1 MIRRSRKA
9 ALFTALLVLVAVA
22 AYAASASSGAGT
34 IKVVYVQGLTG
45 NPFYTTVTCG
55 AAAQAKASGVD
66 FSFQGPG
73 EWSVEK
79 QTTIV
84 NAIVASKPSAIM
96 ISAADPKAMII
107 PLKAAKD
114 AGIKVIMIDG
124 DLADKSIATT
134 NIQSDNVLGGQ
145 LGGARLAKL
154 MGGKGSVIALDNEP
168 GIPLTQDRIKGFKNA
183 IKKYP
188 GIKFLGVKYTHN
200 QTAAAANIVSTTASS
215 NSSLTGVF
223 SAETNNSEGAITG
236 VREAKKIGKVFI
248 VGYDTSD
255 PIVAALKKGTIGG
268 AVVQFPYG
276 EGVLGIKSAV
286 AAAAGKP
293 VPRNQGAPFVI
304 ATKQNVNTAKVQKFI
319 YSTKCK

>member
-1 MIRRSRKA
+1 MIHRSRKA
-9 ALFTALLVLVAVA
+9 ALALTLLVFIAVA
-22 AYAASASSGAGT
+22 AYSASVSSGADPL
-34 IKVVYVQGLTG
+34 KVVYVQGLTG

-55 AAAQAKASGVD
+55 AQAAAKTANVN

-84 NAIVASKPSAIM
+84 NAIVASKPNAIM

-124 DLADKSIATT
+124 DLADKSIAIT
-134 NIQSDNVLGGQ
+134 NIQSDNVLGGR

-168 GIPLTQDRIKGFKNA
+168 GIPLTEDRIKGFKQA
-183 IKKYP
+183 ISKFP

-200 QTAAAANIVSTTASS
+200 QTASAANIVSTTASS
-215 NSSLTGVF
+215 NADLKGVF

-255 PIVAALKKGTIGG
+255 PIVAALRKGTMGG
-268 AVVQFPYG
+268 AVVQYPYG
-276 EGVLGIKSAV
+276 EGKLGIASAV
-286 AAAAGKP
+286 AAAAGGS
-293 VPRNQGAPFVI
+293 VPRNQSAPFVI
-304 ATKQNVNTAKVQKFI
+304 ATKQNVNTPKVQRFI

>member
-1 MIRRSRKA
+1 MIHRSRKA
-9 ALFTALLVLVAVA
+9 ALLTALVVLVGVA
-22 AYAASASSGAGT
+22 AYAASVSSGAGK

-55 AAAQAKASGVD
+55 ASAAAKAAGVD

-84 NAIVASKPSAIM
+84 NAIVASKPDAIM
-96 ISAADPKAMII
+96 ISIADPKAMII

-114 AGIKVIMIDG
+114 AGVKVITIDG
-124 DLADKSIATT
+124 DLSDTSIAIT
-134 NIQSDNVLGGQ
+134 NIQSDNVLGGR
-145 LGGARLAKL
+145 LGGERLAKL
-154 MGGKGSVIALDNEP
+154 MGYKGAVLALDNEP
-168 GIPLTQDRIKGFKNA
+168 GIPISQQRVQGFKQA
-183 IKKYP
+183 IKKYK
-188 GIKFLGVKYTHN
+188 GIKFLGTKYTHN
-200 QTAAAANIVSTTASS
+200 QTANAANIVSTTASS
-215 NSSLTGVF
+215 NPSLKGVF

-255 PIVAALKKGTIGG
+255 PIVAALKKGTLGG
-268 AVVQFPYG
+268 AVVQYPYG
-276 EGVLGIKSAV
+276 EGQLGIKSAI
-286 AAAAGKP
+286 AAVAGKP
-293 VPRNQGAPFVI
+293 VPRNQGAPFII

>member
-1 MIRRSRKA
+1 MIQRSRKA
-9 ALFTALLVLVAVA
+9 ALLTALVVLVGVA
-22 AYAASASSGAGT
+22 AYAASVSSGAGK

-55 AAAQAKASGVD
+55 ASAAAKAAGVD

-84 NAIVASKPSAIM
+84 NAIVASKPDAIM
-96 ISAADPKAMII
+96 ISIADPKAMII

-114 AGIKVIMIDG
+114 AGVKVITIDG
-124 DLADKSIATT
+124 DLSDTSIAIT
-134 NIQSDNVLGGQ
+134 NIQSDNVVGGQ

-200 QTAAAANIVSTTASS
+200 QTATAANIVSTTAGS
-215 NSSLTGVF
+215 NPSLKGVF

-255 PIVAALKKGTIGG
+255 PIVAALKKGTLGG
-268 AVVQFPYG
+268 AVVQYPYG
-276 EGVLGIKSAV
+276 EGKLGIKSAV
-286 AAAAGKP
+286 AAVAGKA
-293 VPRNQGAPFVI
+293 VPRNQSAPFII

>member
-1 MIRRSRKA
+1 MIQRSRKA
-9 ALFTALLVLVAVA
+9 ALLTALVVLVGVA
-22 AYAASASSGAGT
+22 AYAASVSSGAGK

-55 AAAQAKASGVD
+55 ASAAAKAAGVD

-84 NAIVASKPSAIM
+84 NAIVASKPDAIM
-96 ISAADPKAMII
+96 ISIADPKAMII

-114 AGIKVIMIDG
+114 AGVKVITIDG
-124 DLADKSIATT
+124 DLSDTSIAIT
-134 NIQSDNVLGGQ
+134 NIQSDNVVGGQ

-200 QTAAAANIVSTTASS
+200 QTATAANIVSTTAGS
-215 NSSLTGVF
+215 NPSLKGVF

-255 PIVAALKKGTIGG
+255 PIVAALKKGTMGG

-286 AAAAGKP
+286 AAVAGKP